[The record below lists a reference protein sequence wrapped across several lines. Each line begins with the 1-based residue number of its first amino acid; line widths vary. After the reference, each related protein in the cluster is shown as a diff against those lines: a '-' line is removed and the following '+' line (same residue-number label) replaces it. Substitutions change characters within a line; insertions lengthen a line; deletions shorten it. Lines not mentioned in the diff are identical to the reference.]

1 MARKRRAKRSATQP
15 PTRATQ
21 PEPPEP
27 PEPLVEGESARLI
40 LDTLRS
46 FPLSLGPRGEIVLD
60 DTATGEARAALDR
73 AYERSEMV
81 LMNKEAHCSHAAAH
95 RTLDP
100 DEFRAL
106 VLDELAWAAKTALG
120 ETAHLDPLWMP
131 WRPGPRGPRPLAS
144 PV

>member
-1 MARKRRAKRSATQP
+1 MARKRRGKRTTTRTVFAE
-15 PTRATQ
+15 PT
-21 PEPPEP
+21 
-27 PEPLVEGESARLI
+27 EPLVDGESARLI

-46 FPLSLGPRGEIVLD
+46 FPLSLGLRGEIVLE

-73 AYERSEMV
+73 AYERAEMV
-81 LMNKEAHCSHAAAH
+81 LMTKEAHCQHAGAH
-95 RTLDP
+95 RTVDP

-106 VLDELAWAAKTALG
+106 VIDELAWAAKMALG

-131 WRPGPRGPRPLAS
+131 WRPGPRGPLPVRS

>member
-1 MARKRRAKRSATQP
+1 MARKHR
-15 PTRATQ
+15 PTRPAARATRA
-21 PEPPEP
+21 EPT
-27 PEPLVEGESARLI
+27 EPLVEGESARLI

-46 FPLSLGPRGEIVLD
+46 FPLSLGLRGEIVLH

-81 LMNKEAHCSHAAAH
+81 LMAKEARCEHAAAH
-95 RTLDP
+95 RTVDP
-100 DEFRAL
+100 EEFRAL
-106 VLDELAWAAKTALG
+106 VIDELAWAAKAVLG

-131 WRPGPRGPRPLAS
+131 WRPGPRGPLPVAS